1 MRMVDIIEK
10 KRDNVELQKGEI
22 EFFVNGYTDG
32 SIPDY
37 QASAFLMAIYLN
49 GMTEKEISEL
59 TRAMTETGETM
70 DLSMIHGKIVDKHSS
85 GGVGD
90 KTTLVVSPMV
100 AACGLPVAKMSGRG
114 LGFGGGTVDKL
125 EAIPGFR
132 TSITPAEFEK
142 FVNEDGISIMG
153 QSGNIAPADK
163 KIYALRDVTATVGCI
178 PLIASSI
185 MSKKLADGSD
195 AIILDV
201 KIGSGAFMK
210 TVDEGMALAREMV
223 KIGENN
229 GKKTIAV
236 VTNMDEPLGVAVGN
250 ANEVMEAVES
260 LHGHGP
266 EDFME
271 ECYSVGELMLMAGG
285 MAKTR
290 EEARKMLEKT
300 IADGSAYKKFRKFVE
315 NQGGDVETI
324 DHPEKLPKAAY
335 AIPGIADRDGYVT
348 RINAETIGY
357 STMVIGAGRNTKE
370 DEIDHAVGA
379 MIRKKVGDSVKAG
392 DVLFEIQANDEAL
405 GRDAMAMALSAYTI
419 GPKEEIDKKPMIIAI
434 VDKESLKD

>member
-1 MRMVDIIEK
+1 
-10 KRDNVELQKGEI
+10 
-22 EFFVNGYTDG
+22 
-32 SIPDY
+32 
-37 QASAFLMAIYLN
+37 
-49 GMTEKEISEL
+49 
-59 TRAMTETGETM
+59 
-70 DLSMIHGKIVDKHSS
+70 
-85 GGVGD
+85 
-90 KTTLVVSPMV
+90 
-100 AACGLPVAKMSGRG
+100 
-114 LGFGGGTVDKL
+114 
-125 EAIPGFR
+125 
-132 TSITPAEFEK
+132 
-142 FVNEDGISIMG
+142 
-153 QSGNIAPADK
+153 
-163 KIYALRDVTATVGCI
+163 
-178 PLIASSI
+178 
-185 MSKKLADGSD
+185 
-195 AIILDV
+195 
-201 KIGSGAFMK
+201 
-210 TVDEGMALAREMV
+210 MALAREMV